1 MSQMKWQKDYE
12 VKLIY
17 PRRTAKL
24 LIILTVLN
32 AFVCCIS
39 SKVGLYEHGIEW
51 ILASHVGVATLACL
65 LVFKFESKSESMLVV
80 PAVGINV
87 SSVNR
92 LGQVNTEFF
101 PRQLV
106 QDVVIVEA
114 IIMQRLATYLAI
126 LYQDPTS
133 GQKKIRPMFLKSR
146 LKIDELKSI
155 YQKVQKNLKF
165 ISEKKS

>member
-1 MSQMKWQKDYE
+1 MSQMKWQGDYE
-12 VKLIY
+12 VKVIY
-17 PRRTAKL
+17 PCRTAKL
-24 LIILTVLN
+24 LIILIVLN
-32 AFVCCIS
+32 AFICCMS
-39 SKVGLYEHGIEW
+39 SKVRFSEQEIEW
-51 ILASHVGVATLACL
+51 ILASHIGVATLTCL
-65 LVFKFESKSESMLVV
+65 LVFKFETKSESMLVV

-114 IIMQRLATYLAI
+114 IIMQKFSTYLAI

-133 GQKKIRPMFLKSR
+133 GQKKIKPMFLKSR
-146 LKIDELKSI
+146 LKIEELKSI
-155 YQKVQKNLKF
+155 YQKVQENLKF
-165 ISEKKS
+165 VSEKRS